1 MNKKEILKYLC
12 LTIILCVFILLI
24 SATIIKVDSPESMR
38 RKNLIITSALSLFIV
53 DIFLT
58 FIYFAVCQGNYCD

>member
-24 SATIIKVDSPESMR
+24 SATIIKVDSPESMK

-58 FIYFAVCQGNYCD
+58 FIYFAVCQDNYCD

>member
-24 SATIIKVDSPESMR
+24 SATIIKVDSPESMK